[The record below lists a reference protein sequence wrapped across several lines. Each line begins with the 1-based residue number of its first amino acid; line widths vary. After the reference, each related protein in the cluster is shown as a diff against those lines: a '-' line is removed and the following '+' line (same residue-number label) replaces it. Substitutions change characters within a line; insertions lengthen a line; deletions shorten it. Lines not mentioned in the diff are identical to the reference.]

1 MSKKFILFFIFLIV
15 AAGIGYGIYQYF
27 NSVPKEAKE
36 ETMTIK
42 IYLNNENY
50 NPNSEDCSK
59 VYPLDRVIPKTL
71 GVAKAALQELFR
83 GPTEQEISQ
92 GYVSWFSQDTQNILK
107 SIKTENGIAY
117 VDLTDIR
124 QVIPN
129 VSASCGSAQFLA
141 EIETTLKQFEGVKN
155 VIIAI
160 DGKPS
165 AFYEWIQIGC
175 VKENDFCDEI
185 HFNNQADAEQQAK
198 KTIEARAGETILA
211 IKNKDAEKISGIIHP
226 EKGVRF
232 SPYQYVDKERDMVFS
247 ASQFLS
253 FFKSKDK
260 YLWGIYDGSGLP
272 IELIPSEYYN
282 KFIYN
287 ADFASAPEVSYNRIL
302 SKGNIINNVF
312 ESYTGAIVVE
322 YHFSGFDP
330 QYEGMD
336 WSSLEL
342 VFEEKDAGWYL
353 TGIVHGQ
360 WTI

>member
-1 MSKKFILFFIFLIV
+1 MFKKIILIFIILI
-15 AAGIGYGIYQYF
+15 AATVIGYGIYQYL
-27 NSVPKEAKE
+27 NSGTKEATE
-36 ETMTIK
+36 ETMMIK
-42 IYLNNENY
+42 IYLNNENS
-50 NPNSEDCSK
+50 NPNSGDCSK
-59 VYPLDRVIPKTL
+59 VYPVDRVIPKTL
-71 GVAKAALQELFR
+71 GVAKAALQELFK
-83 GPTEQEISQ
+83 GPTGQEISQ
-92 GYVSWFSQDTQNILK
+92 GYVSWFSQKTQNILK
-107 SIKTENGIAY
+107 SIKIESGTAY

-124 QVIPN
+124 QIIPN

-141 EIETTLKQFEGVKN
+141 EVETTLKQFESVKK

-165 AFYEWIQIGC
+165 NFYEWIQIGC
-175 VKENDFCDEI
+175 AKENDFCDET
-185 HFNNQADAEQQAK
+185 HFNNQADTEQQTK
-198 KTIEARAGETILA
+198 KIIEARASETILA
-211 IKNKDAEKISGIIHP
+211 IKNKDAEKISKIIHP

-232 SPYQYVDKERDMVFS
+232 SPYQNVNKERDMVFS

-253 FFKSKDK
+253 FFKNKEK
-260 YLWGIYDGSGLP
+260 YLWGVYDGSGLP
-272 IELIPSEYYN
+272 INLTPSEYYN

-287 ADFASAPEVSYNRIL
+287 ADFVSAPEVSYNRIIG
-302 SKGNIINNVF
+302 KGNIINNVF
-312 ESYTGAIVVE
+312 ESYPGAIVVE